1 MSTTNDDAAS
11 IYAAEVVRHTAEPW
25 KAEASN
31 RIVSTDTGWGIG
43 ECFVTTA
50 QPLPLASANA
60 ARIVACVNACAGMED
75 PEKAISKALLALN
88 DAKRRLMN
96 HSVSGLEEASA
107 DSAVWDSIKSAL
119 RALGGQP

>member
-1 MSTTNDDAAS
+1 MSATK
-11 IYAAEVVRHTAEPW
+11 HTAEPW

-60 ARIVACVNACAGMED
+60 ARIVQCINACAKFPD
-75 PEKAISKALLALN
+75 PAAALT
-88 DAKRRLMN
+88 D
-96 HSVSGLEEASA
+96 
-107 DSAVWDSIKSAL
+107 L
-119 RALGGQP
+119 RALLGQARGLLAEGDTDRADKMLVAALGVLDGEDV